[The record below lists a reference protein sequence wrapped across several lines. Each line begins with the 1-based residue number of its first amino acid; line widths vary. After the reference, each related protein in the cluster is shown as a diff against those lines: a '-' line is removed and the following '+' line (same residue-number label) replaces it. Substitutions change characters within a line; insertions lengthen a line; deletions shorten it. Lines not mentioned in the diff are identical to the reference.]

1 MDEQN
6 LPQAVHLE
14 LIPAAIFYILFYIRG
29 QKVMLSTDLAKLYGI
44 EAKVL
49 IQAVKRNKE
58 RFPDDFMFQLTKQ
71 EYEILRSQFVTLN
84 NKIEQKSEEMALNKG
99 RTRSQFVTLKGK
111 GSNIKYLPHAFTEQ
125 GVAMLSS
132 ILRSGRAISVNIEIM
147 RTFVK
152 LRRLLNT
159 NNQLAQKIE
168 LLEKDY
174 DEKFKIVFDALRAL
188 MEDEEPNSKN
198 PIGFRVKK

>member
-1 MDEQN
+1 
-6 LPQAVHLE
+6 
-14 LIPAAIFYILFYIRG
+14 
-29 QKVMLSTDLAKLYGI
+29 MLSTDLAKLYGV

-58 RFPDDFMFQLTKQ
+58 RFPEDFMFQLTKQ
-71 EYEILRSQFVTLN
+71 EYEILKSQNVTLN
-84 NKIEQKSEEMALNKG
+84 TDFDEKSGKMPTNKVRI
-99 RTRSQFVTLKGK
+99 RSQIVTLRLQGK
-111 GSNIKYLPHAFTEQ
+111 HKKYIPYAFTEQ

-132 ILRSGRAISVNIEIM
+132 VLRSGRAISVNIEIM

-159 NNQLAQKIE
+159 NSQMAQKIE

-174 DEKFKIVFDALRAL
+174 DRKFKIVFDALRAL
-188 MEDEEPNSKN
+188 MDDEESKSKD